1 MHQKPAVK
9 LQEGVQDGER
19 SSNCRIVIDSCH
31 LIPLFGRPLVGFL
44 LVSPFLK
51 FVLEFAVWDTGLSLL
66 ASLPHE
72 FSSGLI
78 DGQLVLLT
86 NDIGRIVPHP

>member
-31 LIPLFGRPLVGFL
+31 LIPLFETPLFL
-44 LVSPFLK
+44 Q